1 MDKIKVLAVADS
13 EDGRYILKRKLTSEN
28 LAVTGFS
35 KAESAL
41 EKALSARPGAVVIL
55 PEKNED
61 AVRLALDIYIS
72 LPGCAVFLL
81 SDNIDMSLLE
91 ASMGAGVRKILKK
104 SCGENELLECIR
116 AGVCAEKAR
125 ARNFSGE
132 LSSAKSKVLSV
143 FGAKGGIGKTTIA
156 SNLAVTFAQSGSKTI
171 IIDLDLQFGDVNL
184 FFDLEPRDTIAELVQ
199 DKQNFDIDTMRG
211 FIKIHSSGVSV
222 LCAPKSPEF
231 SEMIK
236 GEHIEKIINTLRPY
250 YDYIIIDTPPVF
262 NDTTI
267 VAIENSDK
275 LLLIVS
281 PDISSLRNAKI
292 SMDVLD
298 SLEQKEK

>member
-1 MDKIKVLAVADS
+1 
-13 EDGRYILKRKLTSEN
+13 
-28 LAVTGFS
+28 
-35 KAESAL
+35 
-41 EKALSARPGAVVIL
+41 
-55 PEKNED
+55 
-61 AVRLALDIYIS
+61 
-72 LPGCAVFLL
+72 
-81 SDNIDMSLLE
+81 
-91 ASMGAGVRKILKK
+91 
-104 SCGENELLECIR
+104 
-116 AGVCAEKAR
+116 
-125 ARNFSGE
+125 
-132 LSSAKSKVLSV
+132 
-143 FGAKGGIGKTTIA
+143 
-156 SNLAVTFAQSGSKTI
+156 
-171 IIDLDLQFGDVNL
+171 
-184 FFDLEPRDTIAELVQ
+184 
-199 DKQNFDIDTMRG
+199 
-211 FIKIHSSGVSV
+211 IHSSGVSV

-298 SLEQKEK
+298 SLEQKEKIDILINRNDSGGMISLKDAQNILDRPIKYKVSNDWKTATAALNKGTPLVAHAPRAGISREIAEIGLTVAKSF